1 MKEQGHVGDE
11 VPDLLS
17 PCQGEEVMRQGAR
30 WR

>member
-17 PCQGEEVMRQGAR
+17 PCQGEVMRQGAR